1 MNCHVAGSSFFANSI
16 LREEIDWIQNQ
27 MSVRLCSGGS
37 DSIRAAVQ
45 TPDLAK
51 LQKGDA
57 AEWRLA
63 FDWLYPTALAVAR
76 NKIGGMHPGEVE
88 DVALTAIE
96 VVINKAPDVQEVGE
110 LKKLLA
116 AITHNKAV
124 DLIRK
129 LPAPTMPAT
138 GEDEADLPFDPPD
151 STSPLDELDHQEL
164 AGLIGKCLSEL
175 QEKCQQMLRGAFI
188 EQLKHKELAEKLDMP
203 IGSVGVIISR
213 CLKKMAEI
221 AKNSGIQEE
230 LRVFLD

>member
-1 MNCHVAGSSFFANSI
+1 MC
-16 LREEIDWIQNQ
+16 R
-27 MSVRLCSGGS
+27 GGA
-37 DSIRAAVQ
+37 DFIRTAVQ

-51 LQKGDA
+51 LQEGDP
-57 AEWRLA
+57 AEWQLA
-63 FDWLYPTALAVAR
+63 FDWLYPTAFAVAR
-76 NKIGGMHPGEVE
+76 NKLGGMHPGEVE

-96 VVINKAPDVQEVGE
+96 VVIGKAPDVQEVGE

-129 LPAPTMPAT
+129 LPAPVRPVTD
-138 GEDEADLPFDPPD
+138 EDDEELPFNPPD

-164 AGLIGKCLSEL
+164 AGLIGKCLAQL
-175 QEKCQQMLRGAFI
+175 QEKCRQMLHGAFV
-188 EQLKHKELAEKLDMP
+188 EQLKHRELAEKLDMP

-221 AKNSGIQEE
+221 AKNAGVEEE

>member
-1 MNCHVAGSSFFANSI
+1 MC
-16 LREEIDWIQNQ
+16 REGADF
-27 MSVRLCSGGS
+27 
-37 DSIRAAVQ
+37 IRTAVQ

-51 LQKGDA
+51 LQEGDS

-63 FDWLYPTALAVAR
+63 FDWLYPTAFAVAR
-76 NKIGGMHPGEVE
+76 NKLGGMHPGEVE

-96 VVINKAPDVQEVGE
+96 VVIGKAPDVQEVGE

-129 LPAPTMPAT
+129 LPAPIRPVT
-138 GEDEADLPFDPPD
+138 GEDDDELPFDPPD
-151 STSPLDELDHQEL
+151 AASPLDELDHQEL
-164 AGLIGKCLSEL
+164 AGLIGNCLAQL
-175 QEKCQQMLRGAFI
+175 QEKCRQMLHGAFV
-188 EQLKHKELAEKLDMP
+188 EQLKHRELAEKLDMP

-221 AKNSGIQEE
+221 AKNAGVEEE